1 MPRKHFVIPDTQ
13 CRTGI
18 PLNHLTAAGNYIVEK
33 KPEVII
39 HLGDHWDMHSLS
51 QYDKGTAK
59 GENADYQKDVDVGI
73 KGMELLLKPLQDY
86 NRFKVNKYKPRLVF
100 LLGNH
105 EQRIERYA
113 NSNPA
118 LRNKTTYK
126 DLHLKDFGWEVH
138 DFLKPVD
145 IDGITYSHYF
155 YNPNTGKPFCGKA
168 STMLNNI
175 GFSFTMGH
183 QQGKDLAEKHLSNGR
198 TIRGLVVG
206 SFYQHQE
213 EYKGPQGNHH
223 WRGCIMKHEV
233 EKGNYSLMEVSLS
246 YFLKKYQ

>member
-1 MPRKHFVIPDTQ
+1 
-13 CRTGI
+13 
-18 PLNHLTAAGNYIVEK
+18 
-33 KPEVII
+33 
-39 HLGDHWDMHSLS
+39 MHSLS

-59 GENADYQKDVDVGI
+59 GENADYQSDVDVGI
-73 KGMELLLKPLQDY
+73 KAMEMLLKPLQDY
-86 NRFKVNKYKPRLVF
+86 NRLKINKYKPRLVF

-118 LRNKTTYK
+118 LRNKTTYE

-138 DFLKPVD
+138 DFLSPVD
-145 IDGITYSHYF
+145 IDGITYAHYF

-198 TIRGLVVG
+198 TIRGLVCG

-213 EYKGPQGNHH
+213 DYKGPQGNHH

-233 EKGNYSLMEVSLS
+233 NKGNYSLMEISLS
-246 YFLKKYQ
+246 YFLNKYR

>member
-1 MPRKHFVIPDTQ
+1 MRKGV
-13 CRTGI
+13 
-18 PLNHLTAAGNYIVEK
+18 PLDHLTAAGNYIVEK

-59 GENADYQKDVDVGI
+59 GENADYQNDVDVGI
-73 KGMELLLKPLQDY
+73 KAMEMLLKPLQDY
-86 NRFKVNKYKPRLVF
+86 NRLKINKYKPRLVF

-118 LRNKTTYK
+118 LRNKVTYK

-138 DFLKPVD
+138 DFLDPVD
-145 IDGITYSHYF
+145 IDGITYAHYF

-198 TIRGLVVG
+198 TIRGLVCG
-206 SFYQHQE
+206 SFYQHHE
-213 EYKGPQGNHH
+213 DYKGPQGNHH

-233 EKGNYSLMEVSLS
+233 NKGNYSLMEISLP
-246 YFLKKYQ
+246 YFLKKYR